1 MAVGSLRTVGLV
13 ILGVGAVAGGSLPAV
28 LAESGAI
35 VDALAVVLAITSY
48 VVVAIIIIVARPGH
62 RVGRLM
68 LAGGTAWGVGEALL
82 ALGIAGWPEL
92 GAGTPGTPSTPGT
105 ETVTVAGVAAIAG
118 IACRG
123 AGWLTLIL
131 GLPLVFPDGQT
142 AWPTRR
148 APGRLAAA
156 SVGCFVLGTVLS
168 PTPLE
173 ARLEGRASPTG
184 LPPEWGAVAELLAL
198 GGLVGTAATLVM
210 ALVNLRTK
218 WRRADELARQQL
230 IWFAAAFAVPLPF
243 LALVATPW
251 AQAWMFA
258 LVAIPVPIAVG
269 VAVLQRRLYDIELV
283 VSRSLAYL
291 LLSVVATA
299 LYAAT
304 IVAVGAFLRRRG
316 EDWLPWVGAG
326 VVAVAFAP
334 LRDAMQRVAN
344 RVVHGHWAAPADV
357 LAATGRRLRDAS
369 DLSALL
375 DTLVHDLGDTMGL
388 RRVELADRAGR
399 ILAQHGEEA
408 RDLDELS
415 LTAYGRPVGTLRWV
429 RTPLRSRDR
438 DLLAAVGEELGA
450 ALHAAGLID
459 DLRGAQ
465 ERLVIAREEERKRL
479 RRDLHDG
486 LGPSLAGLTLDVDT
500 LRNRVRALDARETD
514 AQLLSLRTGIQSAV
528 AEVRRVV
535 EGLRPPALDE
545 LGLGAALD
553 HLAQRLTGGTGVVV
567 DLEVTGLEPLPA
579 AAEVAV
585 YRVAQEALTN
595 IVRHSG
601 AQQVWIR
608 LATVPG
614 HVVLEIADDGH
625 GRTAPR
631 DGGVGLGSMR
641 ERAEELGGSVEI
653 VGTAGSGTT
662 IRAAIPFVFAARS
675 EVPS

>member
-13 ILGVGAVAGGSLPAV
+13 ILGVGAVAGGSLPVLLAGPGATVDTLAV
-28 LAESGAI
+28 
-35 VDALAVVLAITSY
+35 ALAIASY
-48 VVVAIIIIVARPGH
+48 VVVAVIILVARPGH

-82 ALGIAGWPEL
+82 ALGIAGLPEDT
-92 GAGTPGTPSTPGT
+92 GASGGI
-105 ETVTVAGVAAIAG
+105 AAIAAVAG
-118 IACRG
+118 TAVRG
-123 AGWLTLIL
+123 AGWLGLIL
-131 GLPLVFPDGQT
+131 GLPLIFPDGHT
-142 AWPTRR
+142 PWPGRR
-148 APGRLAAA
+148 APGRLALA
-156 SVGCFVLGTVLS
+156 SVGSFVLGTVLS
-168 PTPLE
+168 PIPLE
-173 ARLEGRASPTG
+173 ARLEGRANPIG
-184 LPPEWGAVAELLAL
+184 LPPEWGVVAELLAL
-198 GGLVGTAATLVM
+198 GGLFGAAATLVV
-210 ALVNLRTK
+210 ALVGLRTR
-218 WRRADELARQQL
+218 WRRADDLTRQQL

-243 LALVATPW
+243 LVLVSTPW

-258 LVAIPVPIAVG
+258 LVAIPVPVAVG
-269 VAVLQRRLYDIELV
+269 VAVLQQRLYDIELV

-291 LLSVVATA
+291 LLTVLATA

-316 EDWLPWVGAG
+316 EEWLPWVGAG

-334 LRDAMQRVAN
+334 LRDALQRVAN
-344 RVVHGHWAAPADV
+344 RVVYGHWAAPADV
-357 LAATGRRLRDAS
+357 LAATGRRLRDAT

-399 ILAQHGEEA
+399 ILAQHGDED

-429 RTPLRSRDR
+429 STPLRPRDR
-438 DLLAAVGEELGA
+438 ELLARVGEELGA
-450 ALHAAGLID
+450 ALHATGLID
-459 DLRGAQ
+459 ELRGAQ

-486 LGPSLAGLTLDVDT
+486 LGPTLAGLTLDVDT
-500 LRNRVRALDARETD
+500 LRNRVRAFNALDARETD

-528 AEVRRVV
+528 GEVRRVV

-553 HLAQRLTGGTGVVV
+553 HLAQRLTGGTRVVV
-567 DLEVTGLEPLPA
+567 DLEVAGLAPLPA

-601 AQQVWIR
+601 AQHVWIR
-608 LATVPG
+608 VATGPE
-614 HVVLEIADDGH
+614 HVLLEVVDDGH
-625 GRTAPR
+625 GQPTPR
-631 DGGVGLGSMR
+631 DGGVGLDSMR

-653 VGTAGSGTT
+653 AGGAGSGTT
-662 IRAAIPFVFAARS
+662 VRATIPVVFAPRS

>member
-1 MAVGSLRTVGLV
+1 VAVGSLRTGGLV

-28 LAESGAI
+28 LAESGAM
-35 VDALAVVLAITSY
+35 VDPLAVALAIASY
-48 VVVAIIIIVARPGH
+48 VVVAVIILLARPGH

-68 LAGGTAWGVGEALL
+68 LTGGAAWGLGEALL
-82 ALGIAGWPEL
+82 AVGIAGWPEPTL
-92 GAGTPGTPSTPGT
+92 GTPPAQTA
-105 ETVTVAGVAAIAG
+105 TVAGVAAIAG

-131 GLPLVFPDGQT
+131 GLPLIFPDGQT
-142 AWPTRR
+142 AWPRRR
-148 APGRLAAA
+148 APGRLAVA
-156 SVGCFVLGTVLS
+156 SVGSFVLGTVLS

-173 ARLEGRASPTG
+173 TRLEGRASPTG
-184 LPPEWGAVAELLAL
+184 LSPEWSALADLLAL
-198 GGLVGTAATLVM
+198 GGLLGAAVALTV
-210 ALVNLRTK
+210 ALVGLRTK
-218 WRRADELARQQL
+218 LRRADELARQQL
-230 IWFAAAFAVPLPF
+230 IWFAVAFAAPLP
-243 LALVATPW
+243 LLLLVATPW

-283 VSRSLAYL
+283 VSRSLTYV

-334 LRDAMQRVAN
+334 LRDVLQRVAN
-344 RVVHGHWAAPADV
+344 RVVYGHWAAPADV

-388 RRVELADRAGR
+388 RRVELADRGGR
-399 ILAQHGEEA
+399 ILAQHGDEA

-415 LTAYGRPVGTLRWV
+415 LTAYGRPVGTLRWA
-429 RTPLRSRDR
+429 RTSLRPRDR
-438 DLLAAVGEELGA
+438 AMLARVGEELGA

-459 DLRGAQ
+459 DLRGTQ

-500 LRNRVRALDARETD
+500 LRNRLRTLDAHQTD

-553 HLAQRLTGGTGVVV
+553 HLAQRLTDGTRVVV

-595 IVRHSG
+595 VVHHSG
-601 AQQVWIR
+601 AQHVRIR
-608 LATVPG
+608 VATVRER
-614 HVVLEIADDGH
+614 VVLEVADDGH
-625 GRTAPR
+625 GRPAPR

-641 ERAEELGGSVEI
+641 ERAEELGGTLEI
-653 VGTAGSGTT
+653 VGTPGSGTT
-662 IRAAIPFVFAARS
+662 IRAAIPLVSAVSS
-675 EVPS
+675 EVRS

>member
-1 MAVGSLRTVGLV
+1 M
-13 ILGVGAVAGGSLPAV
+13 I
-28 LAESGAI
+28 
-35 VDALAVVLAITSY
+35 
-48 VVVAIIIIVARPGH
+48 
-62 RVGRLM
+62 
-68 LAGGTAWGVGEALL
+68 
-82 ALGIAGWPEL
+82 
-92 GAGTPGTPSTPGT
+92 
-105 ETVTVAGVAAIAG
+105 
-118 IACRG
+118 
-123 AGWLTLIL
+123 
-131 GLPLVFPDGQT
+131 FPDGHT

-148 APGRLAAA
+148 APGRLASA
-156 SVGCFVLGTVLS
+156 SVCCFVLGTVLS

-184 LPPEWGAVAELLAL
+184 LPPEWSAVADLLAL
-198 GGLVGTAATLVM
+198 GGLLGAAATLTV
-210 ALVNLRTK
+210 ALIGLRTK

-230 IWFAAAFAVPLPF
+230 IWFAVAFAAPLPF
-243 LALVATPW
+243 LGLVATPW

-283 VSRSLAYL
+283 VSRSLAYV

-316 EDWLPWVGAG
+316 EEWLPWVGAG

-334 LRDAMQRVAN
+334 LRDVLQRVAN
-344 RVVHGHWAAPADV
+344 RVVYGHWAAPADV

-399 ILAQHGEEA
+399 ILAQHGEQGG
-408 RDLDELS
+408 DLDELS
-415 LTAYGRPVGTLRWV
+415 LTAYGRPVGTLRWA
-429 RTPLRSRDR
+429 RTPLRQRDR
-438 DLLAAVGEELGA
+438 ALLAGVGEELGA

-545 LGLGAALD
+545 LGLGGALD
-553 HLAQRLTGGTGVVV
+553 HLAQRLTSGTRVVVDLVV
-567 DLEVTGLEPLPA
+567 DLEVAGLEPLPA

-601 AQQVWIR
+601 AQHVWIR
-608 LATVPG
+608 LTRGPE
-614 HVVLEIADDGH
+614 HVVLEVVDDGH

-641 ERAEELGGSVEI
+641 ERAEELGGSVEV
-653 VGTAGSGTT
+653 VGRAGSGTT
-662 IRAAIPFVFAARS
+662 IRAAIPLVSAPRS